1 MKGEGL
7 GYLFGRADR
16 RKVIVVTGRGVEIP
30 LGSAS
35 DWTVTELTTL
45 LGEIELLPETLD
57 RDSWS
62 RRVA

>member
-1 MKGEGL
+1 VRGEGL

-16 RKVIVVTGRGVEIP
+16 RKVVVVTGRGVEIP

-35 DWTVTELTTL
+35 DWTVAELTTL
-45 LGEIELLPETLD
+45 IGEIELLPETPD

-62 RRVA
+62 RRIA